1 MKLSNT
7 LAVTALVAG
16 SLFTGS
22 TLLQAQTTTTNTP
35 VLHQRAHGDFASV
48 LNLTDDQ
55 KPKFKAILQST
66 MEKRKA
72 LHEDKSLSAADRQAK
87 TKAIQD
93 DSNAQIKALLTEEQ
107 FAKWQ
112 KMTAHQRPM
121 PAAHAIQTT
130 NAAVQK

>member
-1 MKLSNT
+1 MKLTNT

-22 TLLQAQTTTTNTP
+22 TQLQAQTTTTNIP
-35 VLHQRAHGDFASV
+35 ALRQRAHGDLATV

-55 KPKFKAILQST
+55 KPKFKAIMQGT

-87 TKAIQD
+87 FKAIQED
-93 DSNAQIKALLTEEQ
+93 TTTQMKALLTAEQ

-112 KMTAHQRPM
+112 KMTAPRQRPVPVA
-121 PAAHAIQTT
+121 PAAQT
-130 NAAVQK
+130 NAAA